1 MVGGVMPVQVI
12 GWLLVGFT
20 VVMAV
25 AMLGG
30 VQRSHVRMPGEF

>member
-1 MVGGVMPVQVI
+1 MTVQVI
-12 GWLLVGFT
+12 GRLLVCFN

-25 AMLGG
+25 AMLSG